1 MLRVGAVGG
10 GGIGLHHQLGYQE
23 HPEAELV
30 CVCDMDQAKAD
41 ARATELDVKAYYTIQ
56 DMLANEALDAVD
68 VVTAD
73 HLHFEPVMA
82 CLDAGKHTM
91 TEKPLSLKIDEAE
104 QMVAKAEERGVHL
117 AINYNRRFAPAYRK
131 AREWVDA
138 GDLGDLSYIMMKLS
152 QGGPASSMKGEYY
165 LLYELETHALDL
177 ISYFGGDIVSAS
189 AQMAR
194 PRQAEGAAGEPAC
207 YTSMAISLKFASEA
221 VATLLASW
229 DSDFV
234 SPIEHFE
241 MNGTKGE
248 ITVDNIMSEA
258 RYHPRNCDEI
268 RRWRASIFR
277 PDQLAFDGSFGHRVA
292 AFVDDL
298 NAGRAPTPTGADG
311 LKALR
316 VTEAIVQSWQEQRT
330 VAVRQ

>member
-1 MLRVGAVGG
+1 MLRVGAVGCG
-10 GGIGLHHQLGYQE
+10 GVGLKHQLGYKE

-30 CVCDMDQAKAD
+30 CVCDVDKARAD
-41 ARATELDVKAYYTIQ
+41 ARASELGVKAYYTVQ
-56 DMLANEALDAVD
+56 DMLANEDLNAVD

-73 HLHFEPVMA
+73 HLHFEPVME
-82 CLDAGKHTM
+82 CLAAGRHTM

-104 QMVAKAEERGVHL
+104 QMVAKAEEKGVHL

-131 AREWVDA
+131 ARDWFEA
-138 GDLGDLSYIMMKLS
+138 GELGDLSYIMMKLS
-152 QGGPASSMKGEYY
+152 QGGPSSSMKGEYY
-165 LLYELETHALDL
+165 LLYELETHAIDL

-194 PRQAEGAAGEPAC
+194 PRQAEAKACEPAC
-207 YTSMAISLKFASEA
+207 YTSMAIGLKFAGEA

-241 MNGTKGE
+241 MNGTMGE
-248 ITVDNIMSEA
+248 IVVDNIMSEA
-258 RYHPRNCDEI
+258 RYYPRNCDEV

-277 PDQLAFDGSFGHRVA
+277 PEQLAFDGSFSLRVA

-298 NAGRAPTPTGADG
+298 NAGRAPAPTGMDG

-330 VAVRQ
+330 VPVRQ